1 MALDDNTINKIKK
14 EIRKGDETLP
24 DILKKLPELFD
35 TPKKFERKPKV
46 SPEQREELKKFG
58 EKFLDKFKEKKKIIP
73 KVKPDPDKKN
83 TPIIPK
89 DFFKRIDPKDFI
101 DPELKKKRR
110 EDFFKKFN
118 PDEKFLEPMPYR
130 IDPNQKR
137 PKMEPMPYRLKPSD
151 KMPGIQL
158 LKKGGTVKGY
168 KAGGEVKTDKSPNSG
183 MITKRGWGKSRKT

>member
-1 MALDDNTINKIKK
+1 MSLDEKTLNKIKK

-24 DILKKLPELFD
+24 DILKKLPDILPE
-35 TPKKFERKPKV
+35 KFERKPKL
-46 SPEQREELKKFG
+46 SPEQRKELQG
-58 EKFLDKFKEKKKIIP
+58 LLEKYKEKKKIIP
-73 KVKPDPDKKN
+73 KVKPEPDRKDKKF
-83 TPIIPK
+83 K

-118 PDEKFLEPMPYR
+118 PGDKKKFYENMPYR
-130 IDPNQKR
+130 IDPDNPMPR
-137 PKMEPMPYRLKPSD
+137 MEPAKPYIIKPKD
-151 KMPGIQL
+151 KNNPSIVQL

>member
-1 MALDDNTINKIKK
+1 MSINSETLKKIKELENKK
-14 EIRKGDETLP
+14 ELTNKQEER
-24 DILKKLPELFD
+24 LKNLKEF
-35 TPKKFERKPKV
+35 FEKN
-46 SPEQREELKKFG
+46 
-58 EKFLDKFKEKKKIIP
+58 KKKKIP
-73 KVKPDPDKKN
+73 KVKPKEDKKN

-101 DPELKKKRR
+101 DPKKRR

-118 PDEKFLEPMPYR
+118 PGDEKKFYENMPYR
-130 IDPNQKR
+130 IDPDNPMPR
-137 PKMEPMPYRLKPSD
+137 MEPAKPYVIKPKD
-151 KMPGIQL
+151 KNSPNIVQL